1 MAPCGN
7 GCFWH
12 VASVHDEAAQGPE
25 SENTAD
31 LSLCER
37 RLAVGEKKRDAESQ
51 AIASSPLLFTMDKSF
66 RDGPLGRFSPRS
78 HSLISFGFTLR

>member
-12 VASVHDEAAQGPE
+12 VASVHGEAAQGPE

-37 RLAVGEKKRDAESQ
+37 GLAVGEKKGTP
-51 AIASSPLLFTMDKSF
+51 IFK
-66 RDGPLGRFSPRS
+66 RS
-78 HSLISFGFTLR
+78 H

>member
-12 VASVHDEAAQGPE
+12 VASVHGEAAQGPE

-37 RLAVGEKKRDAESQ
+37 RLAVGEKKGRQ
-51 AIASSPLLFTMDKSF
+51 ISSDRIEPFALHN
-66 RDGPLGRFSPRS
+66 G
-78 HSLISFGFTLR
+78 

>member
-12 VASVHDEAAQGPE
+12 VASVHGEAAQGPE

-37 RLAVGEKKRDAESQ
+37 RLAVGEKEVISA
-51 AIASSPLLFTMDKSF
+51 A
-66 RDGPLGRFSPRS
+66 RS
-78 HSLISFGFTLR
+78 DRRRACRAGG

>member
-12 VASVHDEAAQGPE
+12 VASVHGEAAQGPE

-31 LSLCER
+31 LSLWER
-37 RLAVGEKKRDAESQ
+37 RLAVGEKKGT
-51 AIASSPLLFTMDKSF
+51 PNLK
-66 RDGPLGRFSPRS
+66 RS
-78 HSLISFGFTLR
+78 HLAPCSSQWIRASGMARWAAFRRAPIR